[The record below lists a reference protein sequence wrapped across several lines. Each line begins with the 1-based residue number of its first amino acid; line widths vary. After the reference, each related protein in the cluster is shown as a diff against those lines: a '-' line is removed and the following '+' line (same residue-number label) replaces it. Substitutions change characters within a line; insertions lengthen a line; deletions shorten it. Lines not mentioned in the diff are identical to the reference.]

1 MYRPMMK
8 GCMVLYIHV
17 AVGNVILKGKKMKI
31 SAIMLAQRIEQ
42 YKAEKKE
49 KVCITTENTIKP
61 TIKPTKRK

>member
-8 GCMVLYIHV
+8 GCMVLCIHV
-17 AVGNVILKGKKMKI
+17 AVGNVSLKGKKMKI

-49 KVCITTENTIKP
+49 KVCITTENTTKP
-61 TIKPTKRK
+61 TIKLIEKR